1 MDFTSTYIFS
11 VDIFYLV
18 LKKNSSFLLIEVE
31 CQSPGISIYTQ
42 ISQLLVCYSVHNLS
56 LIISSSNSSSHY
68 KSMLDKGLS
77 WIIPW
82 LPVLF
87 CNFSLLYVNSILYV
101 LFSYCICY
109 LLDTHQP
116 TFCFSHYPPFLMLPT
131 LFHFYS
137 FPQFYKF
144 VLKSMLISLFFEV
157 VSCIFLFIDIC
168 TF

>member
-77 WIIPW
+77 
-82 LPVLF
+82 
-87 CNFSLLYVNSILYV
+87 
-101 LFSYCICY
+101 
-109 LLDTHQP
+109 
-116 TFCFSHYPPFLMLPT
+116 
-131 LFHFYS
+131 
-137 FPQFYKF
+137 
-144 VLKSMLISLFFEV
+144 
-157 VSCIFLFIDIC
+157 
-168 TF
+168 